1 MKRLLTVLMLV
12 ALTGGGAMAGDM
24 TFGVKGGVNLA
35 DLSGDDITNN
45 EIKTVFV
52 GGIFFNYAFT
62 DIISLQPEALFAMK
76 GTKSTELENT
86 GINLTYAD
94 IPLLLKLSVPTE
106 GKFVPS
112 VFAGPSIGILMSAD
126 YERAL
131 EETDI
136 KDYLKSADVG
146 LVLGVGFD
154 YLIGAG
160 RLLLDARYTFGFST
174 IIDDPERFGPEPP
187 GEEVEVK
194 TNGMMFMVG
203 YGHSF

>member
-1 MKRLLTVLMLV
+1 MKRLLIVLMLI
-12 ALTGGGAMAGDM
+12 AFTGGGALAGDM

-52 GGIFFNYAFT
+52 GGIYFNYAFS

-76 GTKSTELENT
+76 GTKSTVLENT
-86 GINLTYAD
+86 GINLTYVD
-94 IPLLLKLSVPTE
+94 IPFLLKFSLPTE

-112 VFAGPSIGILMSAD
+112 VFAGPSFGILMSAD
-126 YERAL
+126 YEIAL
-131 EETDI
+131 EEMDI

-146 LVLGVGFD
+146 LVLGIGFD
-154 YLIGAG
+154 YRIGPG
-160 RLLLDARYTFGFST
+160 MLLFDARYTFGFST
-174 IIDDPERFGPEPP
+174 IIDDPEQFGPEPA